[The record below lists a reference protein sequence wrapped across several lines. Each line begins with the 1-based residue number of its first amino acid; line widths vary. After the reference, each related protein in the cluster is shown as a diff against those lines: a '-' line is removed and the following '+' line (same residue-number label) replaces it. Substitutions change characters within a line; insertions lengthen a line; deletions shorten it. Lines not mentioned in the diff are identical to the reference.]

1 MQHIENDDKQSA
13 ESMSSMT
20 PEWIDSFPFERP
32 RQQQIDAI
40 DHAIATFDRGQQFQ
54 LVEMG
59 VGCGKSAVA
68 ATLAHWTARNTL
80 STPTL
85 QSGAYI
91 LTTQKVLQDQYERDF
106 GECVRSIK
114 SATSYRCSAMQASC
128 SEAKKLFSIM
138 ADPGQMPNQ
147 PCRDACA
154 YRLAKD
160 AFIRS
165 EIGITNFSF
174 FMNDALHAHDIKK
187 RALMV
192 IDECHNLEAA
202 LCSLVELQLS
212 SRSLRKLL
220 DIDMPR
226 ITDATGLALWLRR
239 TCWPTLKDALDSL
252 KEQVKLAKQRSSA
265 SCGDVP
271 DQALVDAAHRLDAL
285 LKLASRVKRIDD
297 SLDDTWV
304 LSDTSV
310 EGDVRIT
317 LRPTDVSRVAHD
329 VLFSYGARVLLMS
342 ATICDP
348 TVMATS
354 LGIEDYDYYTL
365 SSLFDP
371 ARRLIHYTLIGRMS
385 SAHIDKTLP
394 LLADAVNEIMDHHS
408 ADKGLVHTGNYR
420 ITRALREHI
429 RSDRAIFHDDSDRD
443 AALQR
448 HIADS
453 KPTVLFSPSMT
464 DGIDLHD
471 GLSRFQIL
479 CKLPFPNLM
488 DPWVQKR
495 AQRDQ
500 RWYPW
505 ITAARIA
512 QAVGRSVRN
521 ESDWAQTYILDSCWS
536 RFIRDNGS
544 FFNES
549 FTSALR

>member
-1 MQHIENDDKQSA
+1 
-13 ESMSSMT
+13 MT
-20 PEWIDSFPFERP
+20 YQPEWIDSFPFERP
-32 RQQQIDAI
+32 RAQQIDAI
-40 DHAIATFDRGQQFQ
+40 DHAIATFDGGKQFQ
-54 LVEMG
+54 LIEMG

-68 ATLAHWTARNTL
+68 ATLAHWMARNTL

-91 LTTQKVLQDQYERDF
+91 LTTQKILQDQYERDF
-106 GECVRSIK
+106 GTCVRSIK
-114 SATSYRCSAMQASC
+114 SATSYGCTAMAASC

-138 ADPGQMPNQ
+138 SEPGQQPLQ
-147 PCRDACA
+147 PCRDTCT

-174 FMNDALHAHDIKK
+174 FMNDAMHAHDIKK

-192 IDECHNLEAA
+192 IDECHNLEGA

-212 SRSLRKLL
+212 SRTLRRLLGVSL
-220 DIDMPR
+220 PR
-226 ITDATGLALWLRR
+226 IDSASALASWLRH
-239 TCWPTLKDALDSL
+239 TCWPALKDSLDLL
-252 KEQVKLAKQRSSA
+252 KEQLRQARQRLALRSS
-265 SCGDVP
+265 DVP
-271 DQALVDAAHRLDAL
+271 DQAMVEAAHKLDAL
-285 LKLASRVKRIDD
+285 LHLASRVKRIDD

-304 LSDTSV
+304 LSDSSD
-310 EGDVRIT
+310 GDDVRLT

-342 ATICDP
+342 ATICDSG
-348 TVMATS
+348 VMASS
-354 LGIEDYDYYTL
+354 LGIEDHDFYTL
-365 SSLFDP
+365 PSPFDP
-371 ARRLIHYTLIGRMS
+371 AQRPVHYTPIGRMS
-385 SAHIDKTLP
+385 NAYADKTIP
-394 LLADAVNEIMDHHS
+394 LLADAVNAIMEHH
-408 ADKGLVHTGNYR
+408 AGEKGLVHTGNYR
-420 ITRALREHI
+420 IMRALRERI
-429 RSDRAIFHDDSDRD
+429 TSDRAIFHDDTDRD
-443 AALQR
+443 QALQR
-448 HIADS
+448 HIAAPG
-453 KPTVLFSPSMT
+453 PTVLFSPSMT
-464 DGIDLHD
+464 DGIDLYD

-495 AQRDQ
+495 AQRDA

-521 ESDWAQTYILDSCWS
+521 ETDWAQTYILDSCWE

-549 FTSALR
+549 FKAALR